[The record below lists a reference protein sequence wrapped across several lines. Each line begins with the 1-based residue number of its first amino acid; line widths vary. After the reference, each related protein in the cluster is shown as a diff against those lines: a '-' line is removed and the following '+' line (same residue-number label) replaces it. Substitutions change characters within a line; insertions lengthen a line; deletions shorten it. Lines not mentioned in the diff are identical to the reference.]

1 MLVFIVIL
9 QYTFYLYYS
18 SSYLIRK
25 FYVISFN
32 QIQLDEGVRIVKK
45 TSIILALILS
55 LNLSG
60 AVFAETP
67 IEKSIETFTQEIERN
82 PNASLAYS
90 NRASM
95 RFLKQDIQGAISD
108 FDKAIQLNP
117 NNPELYLNRG
127 YIKQLIGDLD
137 GSMADYNLALRINP
151 NFAYAYNN
159 RGVLKVALND
169 IDGAMNDYAK
179 ALSINSK
186 YADVYYNRA
195 NLKYML
201 NDNKGA
207 LEDYNIAIELNPKD
221 AEAYNNRG
229 VVKKRMNFNVGA
241 LSDYSQAI
249 ALNPNDS
256 IAYANRGRLKKLY
269 FDNEGAAID
278 LDQAVALA
286 EKQIFIKNV
295 KPLLSKE
302 SYIAAIPTA
311 SFPVNSLTKPTIAG
325 ETIAYNKTPVGQAVK
340 QVSVS
345 SQTNTKA
352 LISPTQLQQPVK
364 QTVNAQQSKPMPA
377 PVEEKL
383 ASANTISAGV
393 ATVQAPV
400 NPVITTTA
408 IKKSPTTNVKLAE
421 SYYIR
426 GLQKCVLRDLQGA
439 IADLNKAIENNSKY
453 ADAYYY
459 RAAIRKELG
468 DTEGFRKDYSIAIQ
482 INPSLQSFNDSNCL
496 SLVGG

>member
-1 MLVFIVIL
+1 MKKIGLILAAIVL
-9 QYTFYLYYS
+9 L
-18 SSYLIRK
+18 
-25 FYVISFN
+25 SFN
-32 QIQLDEGVRIVKK
+32 S
-45 TSIILALILS
+45 T
-55 LNLSG
+55 
-60 AVFAETP
+60 VFAETP
-67 IEKSIETFTQEIERN
+67 LDKSIENYTKQIQEN

-95 RFLKQDIQGAISD
+95 RFLKQDIQGAIQD
-108 FDKAIQLNP
+108 FNKAIELNP

-127 YIKQLIGDLD
+127 YIKQLINDTD
-137 GSMADYNLALRINP
+137 GAMADYNKAISING

-169 IDGAMNDYAK
+169 INGAMEDYAK
-179 ALSINSK
+179 ALSINKNYS
-186 YADVYYNRA
+186 DVYYNRA

-201 NDNKGA
+201 DDNKGA

-221 AEAYNNRG
+221 AEAFNNRG

-249 ALNPNDS
+249 ALNPKDS

-278 LDQAVALA
+278 LDQAIALA
-286 EKQIFIKNV
+286 ETQTFIKNV
-295 KPLLSKE
+295 KPLLSNE
-302 SYIAAIPTA
+302 SYIAAIPTVRGVVPSFTQQPAIKSETVQVA
-311 SFPVNSLTKPTIAG
+311 SAEIQNATPIKPATQQAQVRSTVKQQSNKEIAYNQVQKQANVIPQTQTKQQTKVTTVVKPKVIEEKN
-325 ETIAYNKTPVGQAVK
+325 ETIAH
-340 QVSVS
+340 
-345 SQTNTKA
+345 
-352 LISPTQLQQPVK
+352 
-364 QTVNAQQSKPMPA
+364 
-377 PVEEKL
+377 
-383 ASANTISAGV
+383 NTISAGV
-393 ATVQAPV
+393 ATVKAPSS
-400 NPVITTTA
+400 PVITTTA
-408 IKKSPTTNVKLAE
+408 VKQNPTTNIKLAE

-468 DTEGFRKDYSIAIQ
+468 DNEGFRKDYATAIQ
-482 INPSLQSFNDSNCL
+482 INPSLQAFNDSNCL
-496 SLVGG
+496 SLING